1 MNIAAVLNEP
11 VEKYLPLFSLERQK
25 NILRYKFNAD
35 RNRTI
40 FAEMLLR
47 YAISKKFSLPIEKI
61 IIERTNAGKPYVV
74 GNFLEI
80 SLSHCGDWVACSFG
94 EVPNGVDIE
103 NDSADALEIAKSF
116 FPLAEYKILQKLD
129 GEERNLQF
137 LKYWTLKES
146 RFKCTGDINYNENLL
161 EKNFI
166 LQDGTVVG
174 ISILP
179 QKLY

>member
-1 MNIAAVLNEP
+1 M
-11 VEKYLPLFSLERQK
+11 
-25 NILRYKFNAD
+25 
-35 RNRTI
+35 
-40 FAEMLLR
+40 
-47 YAISKKFSLPIEKI
+47 
-61 IIERTNAGKPYVV
+61 
-74 GNFLEI
+74 
-80 SLSHCGDWVACSFG
+80 ACSFG

-103 NDSADALEIAKSF
+103 NDSRDALEIAKNF

-146 RFKCTGDINYNENLL
+146 RFKCTGDINFNENLL